1 VKSPTKEA
9 KRMNKK
15 QSYVWYVGY
24 GSNLSKQRFFCYIV
38 GGTPKYGKKYN
49 DGCSD
54 TNCPTD
60 DKQIKIPYRL
70 YFALPNG
77 HTRTDNW
84 GEGGVAFINPVKEDN
99 EHYWSLCRMW
109 KITCEQYEEVR
120 NQEGKCWYNYEIYLG
135 EEDNIPIRTITNKDI
150 LTPYKRPSGGYLK
163 TIALGLK
170 ETDNWSNEK
179 IFQYLKGKEGVN
191 SQIDEDELIEIIDS
205 ATSSNSG

>member
-1 VKSPTKEA
+1 
-9 KRMNKK
+9 MNKK

-77 HTRTDNW
+77 NTETDNW
-84 GEGGVAFINPVKEDN
+84 GRGGVAFINPVKEEN

-109 KITCEQYEEVR
+109 KITCAQYEEVR
-120 NQEGKCWYNYEIYLG
+120 NQEGKCWYNHEIYLG
-135 EEDNIPIRTITNKDI
+135 EEGNIPIRTITNKGI
-150 LTPYKRPSGGYLK
+150 LTPYNQPSEEYLK

-170 ETDNWSNEK
+170 ETFSMTNEDIVRYSINK
-179 IFQYLKGKEGVN
+179 DGISGNYSEEHLN
-191 SQIDEDELIEIIDS
+191 RIIKS
-205 ATSSNSG
+205 ATSHNSG